1 MYDKLNGLYLKLCKT
16 SLKLKVITIISVM
29 CQHFSQETLKQLDM
43 DFRPT
48 QTLVQNLR
56 TLRPK
61 SGSKLLI

>member
-1 MYDKLNGLYLKLCKT
+1 
-16 SLKLKVITIISVM
+16 M

-43 DFRPT
+43 DFRPS
-48 QTLVQNLR
+48 QTWVQNLR